1 MSIPAASLS
10 TDQALPSFITED
22 RQSRYSRW
30 NPCYLRSCPPAHPLR
45 CRDRPI
51 IVFPPTQAESGLIL
65 LEEGIASL
73 CHAENNMVISTI
85 FAPSLLGLIDG
96 YGVFNGIP
104 EKHHCSLFA
113 ETDLRGRW
121 IGHQAAVEILNAQN
135 LWQEMAHVLAQR
147 LMVLS
152 MRSQEMMGVDSYL
165 MVRTL
170 LTELADSSGGISSP
184 NQRPELYSAPYQPVA
199 QPHYVDSVGAAQ
211 RWLHYGPSRCAEDHR
226 PPASR
231 PLLNPRGGG
240 A

>member
-1 MSIPAASLS
+1 
-10 TDQALPSFITED
+10 
-22 RQSRYSRW
+22 
-30 NPCYLRSCPPAHPLR
+30 
-45 CRDRPI
+45 
-51 IVFPPTQAESGLIL
+51 
-65 LEEGIASL
+65 
-73 CHAENNMVISTI
+73 MVISTI

-170 LTELADSSGGISSP
+170 LTELADYPEEYRRQINALSFI
-184 NQRPELYSAPYQPVA
+184 QRHTAPHQPVA
-199 QPHYVDSVGAAQ
+199 QPCYVDSGRAAQ
-211 RWLHYGPSRCAEDHR
+211 RWLHYGPSRGAGKDNPH
-226 PPASR
+226 ASR

>member
-1 MSIPAASLS
+1 MSIPAASPS
-10 TDQALPSFITED
+10 TDQALTSFYYG
-22 RQSRYSRW
+22 RQTKPLLAVKSLLSAFL
-30 NPCYLRSCPPAHPLR
+30 PVSSPFALPRSTYYR
-45 CRDRPI
+45 
-51 IVFPPTQAESGLIL
+51 FPPTQAESGLIL

-104 EKHHCSLFA
+104 EKHHCSLLA

-170 LTELADSSGGISSP
+170 LTELADCPEEYRRQINALSFIQRRTNLSRSRVMSILAELRKGGYIT
-184 NQRPELYSAPYQPVA
+184 V
-199 QPHYVDSVGAAQ
+199 
-211 RWLHYGPSRCAEDHR
+211 HR
-226 PPASR
+226 GVLRTIAHPLPAHF
-231 PLLNPRGGG
+231 
-240 A
+240 

>member
-51 IVFPPTQAESGLIL
+51 IVFRRPEAESGLIL

-121 IGHQAAVEILNAQN
+121 IGHRAAVEILNAQN

-170 LTELADSSGGISSP
+170 LTELADYPEAYRRQINVLSFIQRRTNLSRSRIMSILSELRKGGYIT
-184 NQRPELYSAPYQPVA
+184 V
-199 QPHYVDSVGAAQ
+199 
-211 RWLHYGPSRCAEDHR
+211 HR
-226 PPASR
+226 GVLRTIAHPLPAHF
-231 PLLNPRGGG
+231 
-240 A
+240 